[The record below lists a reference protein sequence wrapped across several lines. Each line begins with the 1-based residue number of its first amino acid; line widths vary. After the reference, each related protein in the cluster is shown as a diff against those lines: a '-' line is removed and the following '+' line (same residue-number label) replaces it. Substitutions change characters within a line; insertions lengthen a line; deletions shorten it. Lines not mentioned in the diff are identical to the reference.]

1 MIPPLENHLKICV
14 LVTADFLARVKVGR
28 LVESTVARF
37 NWIRGAKNGPVSTV
51 CLLVTI
57 ILADPCLLSVVWE
70 DHCVDCLTGV
80 GAARVHGELITT

>member
-51 CLLVTI
+51 CLLVTQ
-57 ILADPCLLSVVWE
+57 ILADPHLLSIVWE
-70 DHCVDCLTGV
+70 DHCVDRLAGV

>member
-57 ILADPCLLSVVWE
+57 ILADLHLLSIVWE
-70 DHCVDCLTGV
+70 DHRVDCLAGV
-80 GAARVHGELITT
+80 GAAQVHGELITA

>member
-37 NWIRGAKNGPVSTV
+37 NWIRGAKNGPVSAV
-51 CLLVTI
+51 ILLITQ
-57 ILADPCLLSVVWE
+57 ILADLSLLSVVWDGNRV
-70 DHCVDCLTGV
+70 DHLTGV
-80 GAARVHGELITT
+80 GVARVHGELITA